1 MLSLVFGILSL
12 VSDQDFRLVSK
23 ESHEILCSHIPNSK
37 DGVLNK
43 MRADKRLIFYSDK
56 EIPRAYQDF
65 TSSLPGIH
73 SPSYN
78 ISAAKPRERFGNP
91 NVEFP
96 WGHPAGTELVNDNE
110 ISSFKFLILPPD
122 ESIEL
127 YRKYLP
133 GDSRPTWV
141 WDFPKGA
148 IVGEVLQMHYKEKHY
163 TFEVRLRKKETASD
177 WKVSVYRPFST
188 LKEFGDYCRKNGT
201 VLYYYDQ
208 KISQSHQIFKGDV
221 VTTSLDEIPEVLVE
235 KALKENFVNV
245 LGQEWHNDAHAP
257 TTDAKFHI
265 IPRKYQ
271 AATIA
276 ITSSSCVRC
285 HESVLK
291 HANDFDFSR
300 DWYGRVRGSDG
311 IFSFHPFD
319 PSCISYGGI
328 YQGETIRQSFLN
340 NGIVKMRR

>member
-1 MLSLVFGILSL
+1 MLSLVLGMLPLVSGQDLSL
-12 VSDQDFRLVSK
+12 VGK
-23 ESHEILCSHIPNSK
+23 ERHAVLCSHIPDSK
-37 DGVLNK
+37 DGILNK
-43 MRADKRLIFYSDK
+43 IRSDKRLIIYSDK
-56 EIPRAYQDF
+56 EMPKAYQDF
-65 TSSLPGIH
+65 SGSLPGIH

-96 WGHPAGTELVNDNE
+96 WGHPAGTELVGEDE
-110 ISSFKFLILPPD
+110 ISSFKFLLLPPD

-133 GDSRPTWV
+133 GDRRPTWV
-141 WDFPKGA
+141 WDFPKGT
-148 IVGEVLQMHYKEKHY
+148 IVGEVLQLYYKENYH
-163 TFEVRLRKKETASD
+163 TFEVRLRKKDGTSE
-177 WKVSVYRPFST
+177 WKVSAYRPFAT
-188 LKEFGDYCRKNGT
+188 LKEFGEYCRQNGT
-201 VLYYYDQ
+201 VLYYTDQ
-208 KISQSHQIFKGDV
+208 RISQSHQIFKGDV
-221 VTTSLDEIPEVLVE
+221 ITTNLNEIPEKIV
-235 KALKENFVNV
+235 KRALKESFVNV
-245 LGQEWHNDAHAP
+245 LGQEWHNEAHAP

-265 IPRKYQ
+265 VPRKYQ

-276 ITSSSCVRC
+276 VTSNSCIRC

-291 HANDFDFSR
+291 HANDFEPFR

-340 NGIVKMRR
+340 NGIVKMKQ